1 MLYFTVCARTGT
13 VLTEVRRQSVRVMA
27 PGSELW
33 LSHSAAITFAPRAI
47 LLPKFFFSSVS
58 YVPFSWS
65 CSFKFVSRSVS
76 PKDLETHIIPANNS
90 AKHGFSMQFPF
101 STQDLYPSILIKL
114 GKIYT
119 TGQILPYPPLAYE
132 EKQKQWSGGIRP
144 LTSVAATT

>member
-114 GKIYT
+114 GKVF
-119 TGQILPYPPLAYE
+119 ILRARSCLIPLWHMKRNRNNGLEA
-132 EKQKQWSGGIRP
+132 SD
-144 LTSVAATT
+144 L